1 MAFYAFLMDVAHMKN
16 VLWHHGNLL
25 VSTKVSYDTSITFY
39 GRKTSFSSILSKPS
53 SDKTP
58 MGVEISMV
66 LMDLP
71 TPKQPKRAKNC
82 PGTSDKH
89 SWDTPDTPLSS
100 AL

>member
-25 VSTKVSYDTSITFY
+25 VSTKVSYDTSMTFY

-66 LMDLP
+66 LMDLL
-71 TPKQPKRAKNC
+71 TPKQPKRDKHY
-82 PGTSDKH
+82 PGTSN
-89 SWDTPDTPLSS
+89 
-100 AL
+100 